1 MLNDIDTELFP
12 DLCEVAEL
20 SAHDHCYLIKK
31 NGSTSLRSQVRIYGQ
46 RILCNE
52 QIKNLEQ
59 ITVIVREPRA
69 RYISGLQTFAEQL
82 CRENRDLDFASCVWI
97 GDRFRFLNRHYLP
110 QFLWLCNLKKFLDPD
125 CRLLL
130 RGMDHLSNLTHY
142 HYNPSSTVH
151 RVDISPNPAM
161 DLWFFI
167 DQLLVESIGRDYT
180 WHELL
185 EMYHHHPADPLRE
198 LVSRLEKLSHVLS

>member
-20 SAHDHCYLIKK
+20 STHEHCYLIKK

-52 QIKNLEQ
+52 QIRNLEQ
-59 ITVIVREPRA
+59 ITIIVREPQA

-82 CRENRDLDFASCVWI
+82 CRENKDLDFVTCVWM

-110 QFLWLCNLKKFLDPD
+110 QFLWLCNLKKFIDPK
-125 CRLLL
+125 CRLLF
-130 RGMDHLSNLTHY
+130 RGMDHLARFTRY
-142 HYNPSSTVH
+142 HYNPSSTVNK
-151 RVDISPNPAM
+151 VAISPNPAM

-167 DQLLVESIGRDYT
+167 DQLLVESIGQDYT
-180 WHELL
+180 WQELL
-185 EMYHHHPADPLRE
+185 DIYRDHPASPLDE
-198 LVSRLEKLSHVLS
+198 LVARLEKMSDVLS